1 MTEKYRNI
9 QHKLTRFFKCR
20 HLVWLTVLC
29 IALAGC
35 KDDFDDSELR
45 KQIADLDGRL
55 TTLEKLCAQMN
66 ANISSMQT
74 IVNALQQ
81 NDYITGVTP
90 ITEEDNTIGYSITFA
105 KNKPITIYHG
115 ENGSTPVIGIKKDTD
130 GIYYWT
136 LDGEWLLDIS
146 DNKIKAEGTDGEK
159 GGQGEEG
166 KPGQNGITP
175 LLKIEEGYWY
185 VSYDNENSWQ
195 QLGKA
200 SGEKGE
206 PGEKG
211 DSMFSS
217 VDTSNDGYVIF
228 TLADGTELKLP
239 RKDSFGISFS
249 PALPGISAGETI
261 EIGYTLPQGDE
272 KILVKTVCS
281 NGWQAVVNKQD
292 HTSGT
297 ITITAPDPITDDE
310 VLVFVSDGKEKTVM
324 SAISFCIVILDNIQD
339 NTVKVGG
346 GDGNLTLEITSNM
359 EIKAVPQNEWIIT
372 DEQPQSKAL
381 ATNHFHF
388 KILANGDKQNRTG
401 HIEVQD
407 MGGKVLK
414 TITVIQGNALEEE
427 IAKEREALIAFY
439 HATNGDQ
446 WKNNTNWCS
455 DKPVS
460 EWYGLTIEN
469 GYVTQLILT
478 ENNLSG
484 YLPECIG
491 ELQHLTDISLWENY
505 NLGGKLP
512 AGLFSLENLK
522 SLYIQM
528 CAFEGEIS
536 PDIKQLTKLES
547 LSIGNNKFT
556 GRFPS
561 EIGELKNLYH
571 LSIANADHIYGNESQ
586 PINCNNFTPCEF
598 PKSLCKLTNLK
609 ELYAYKNNFYGNIPS
624 EIGQLKNL
632 TQLILQCNRLS
643 GNISIEICSLPNLEI
658 LYLHYNDLTG
668 ELPREIGNLKKLE
681 QLNLQNNLLEGSIP
695 NEICTLPNLRTLY
708 LQNYEHNLNPSGKV
722 NYNKFS
728 GEIPADIGNLTE
740 LRQLALYNN
749 NLTGNLPASMQ
760 NLENLVYCELRG
772 NRLSGEI
779 PVEITTKRFW
789 QRLNAQETILP
800 QQEGYVLTIAD
811 DKPDGGSTD
820 YSRDGEVTLIYQAAK
835 GNGINIVMLGDGFN
849 DKDIEN
855 GKYDEVLEKASEHL
869 FTEEPMKSLKE
880 YFNVYSVKVVSAF
893 SDVDA
898 GDSALGTIF
907 YGGTHVGGNDSK
919 CFEYAEKVEGINLN
933 KSVVVVIMNSPTYA
947 GTCYLYSDNRAIAYF
962 PLGTD
967 DEMFGQLVNH
977 EAVGHGFGKLG
988 DEYFYTGYGKITPE
1002 AIASHQQLVELGWE
1016 ANVDVTNDPHAIQWA
1031 AFLSDNRYKNLVGIY
1046 EGAMTFEHG
1055 IYRPTEYSIMRYNTG
1070 GFNAPS
1076 RNAIYKR
1083 VMELAG
1089 ENYSYEKFVEYDAIN
1104 RSSSARMAY
1113 KTACQKAAGKKFVP
1127 LHPPVIIRK

>member
-90 ITEEDNTIGYSITFA
+90 ITEGGNTTGYSITFA

-115 ENGSTPVIGIKKDTD
+115 KNGSSLSAKKDAD
-130 GIYYWT
+130 GIYYWE
-136 LDGEWLLDIS
+136 LNGSWLLDDENNRMKVS
-146 DNKIKAEGTDGEK
+146 GV
-159 GGQGEEG
+159 
-166 KPGQNGITP
+166 TP
-175 LLKIEEGYWY
+175 QLKIE
-185 VSYDNENSWQ
+185 NEHW
-195 QLGKA
+195 LV
-200 SGEKGE
+200 
-206 PGEKG
+206 
-211 DSMFSS
+211 S
-217 VDTSNDGYVIF
+217 VDGGKTWDDAGTATRDPLFKEVDNSAEDFVKF
-228 TLADGTELKLP
+228 VFADGTEVQVPK
-239 RKDSFGISFS
+239 KDTFAISFS
-249 PALPGISAGETI
+249 EPLPLKISAGETVVI
-261 EIGYTLPQGDE
+261 TYTLSQGGE
-272 KILVKTVCS
+272 KTLVKTVCS
-281 NGWQAVVNKQD
+281 NGWQAVVNKKD
-292 HTSGT
+292 NLSGT

-346 GDGNLTLEITSNM
+346 GDGNLNLEITSNM
-359 EIKAVPQNEWIIT
+359 EIKAVPQNEWIIA

-388 KILANGDKQNRTG
+388 KILANKGEQSRTG

-414 TITVIQGNALEEE
+414 TITVIQGNAQEEE

-469 GYVTQLILT
+469 GYVTQLNLA

-522 SLYIQM
+522 SLHIRI
-528 CAFEGEIS
+528 CAIEGEIS

-561 EIGELKNLYH
+561 EISELKNLYF
-571 LSIANADHIYGNESQ
+571 LSIDNGDFILGNESQ

-632 TQLILQCNRLS
+632 TQLMLQCNRFS
-643 GNISIEICSLPNLEI
+643 GNIPVEICSLPNLEI
-658 LYLHYNDLTG
+658 LYLEYNDLTG

-695 NEICTLPNLRTLY
+695 NEICTLPNLRTLRIQSY
-708 LQNYEHNLNPSGKV
+708 YKKV
-722 NYNKFS
+722 
-728 GEIPADIGNLTE
+728 
-740 LRQLALYNN
+740 
-749 NLTGNLPASMQ
+749 
-760 NLENLVYCELRG
+760 
-772 NRLSGEI
+772 
-779 PVEITTKRFW
+779 
-789 QRLNAQETILP
+789 
-800 QQEGYVLTIAD
+800 
-811 DKPDGGSTD
+811 
-820 YSRDGEVTLIYQAAK
+820 
-835 GNGINIVMLGDGFN
+835 
-849 DKDIEN
+849 
-855 GKYDEVLEKASEHL
+855 
-869 FTEEPMKSLKE
+869 
-880 YFNVYSVKVVSAF
+880 
-893 SDVDA
+893 
-898 GDSALGTIF
+898 
-907 YGGTHVGGNDSK
+907 K
-919 CFEYAEKVEGINLN
+919 C
-933 KSVVVVIMNSPTYA
+933 
-947 GTCYLYSDNRAIAYF
+947 
-962 PLGTD
+962 
-967 DEMFGQLVNH
+967 
-977 EAVGHGFGKLG
+977 
-988 DEYFYTGYGKITPE
+988 
-1002 AIASHQQLVELGWE
+1002 
-1016 ANVDVTNDPHAIQWA
+1016 
-1031 AFLSDNRYKNLVGIY
+1031 
-1046 EGAMTFEHG
+1046 
-1055 IYRPTEYSIMRYNTG
+1055 
-1070 GFNAPS
+1070 
-1076 RNAIYKR
+1076 
-1083 VMELAG
+1083 
-1089 ENYSYEKFVEYDAIN
+1089 
-1104 RSSSARMAY
+1104 
-1113 KTACQKAAGKKFVP
+1113 GKK
-1127 LHPPVIIRK
+1127 

>member
-90 ITEEDNTIGYSITFA
+90 ITEEDNTIGYTITFV

-115 ENGSTPVIGIKKDTD
+115 KNGSSLSAKKDAD
-130 GIYYWT
+130 GIYYWE
-136 LDGEWLLDIS
+136 LNGSWLLDDENNRMKVS
-146 DNKIKAEGTDGEK
+146 GV
-159 GGQGEEG
+159 
-166 KPGQNGITP
+166 TP
-175 LLKIEEGYWY
+175 QLKIE
-185 VSYDNENSWQ
+185 NEHW
-195 QLGKA
+195 LV
-200 SGEKGE
+200 
-206 PGEKG
+206 
-211 DSMFSS
+211 S
-217 VDTSNDGYVIF
+217 VDGGKTWDDAGTATRDPLFKEVDNSAEDFVKF
-228 TLADGTELKLP
+228 VFADGTEVQVPK
-239 RKDSFGISFS
+239 KDTFAISFS
-249 PALPGISAGETI
+249 EPLPLKISAGETV
-261 EIGYTLPQGDE
+261 EITYTLSQGNE
-272 KILVKTVCS
+272 KTLVKTVCS
-281 NGWQAVVNKQD
+281 NGWKAVVNKQD
-292 HTSGT
+292 NTSGT

-346 GDGNLTLEITSNM
+346 GDGNLNLEITSNM
-359 EIKAVPQNEWIIT
+359 EIKAVPKNEWIIT

-388 KILANGDKQNRTG
+388 KILANGDKQSRTG

-407 MGGKVLK
+407 MGDKVLK
-414 TITVIQGNALEEE
+414 TITVIQGNAQEEE

-469 GYVTQLILT
+469 GYVTQLNLA

-522 SLYIQM
+522 SFHIRI
-528 CAFEGEIS
+528 CAIEGEIS

-561 EIGELKNLYH
+561 EISELKNLYF
-571 LSIANADHIYGNESQ
+571 LSIDNGDFILGNESQ

-632 TQLILQCNRLS
+632 TQLMLQCNRFS
-643 GNISIEICSLPNLEI
+643 GNIPVEICSLPNLEI
-658 LYLHYNDLTG
+658 LYLEYNDLTG

-695 NEICTLPNLRTLY
+695 NEICTLPNLRTLRIQSY
-708 LQNYEHNLNPSGKV
+708 YKKV
-722 NYNKFS
+722 
-728 GEIPADIGNLTE
+728 
-740 LRQLALYNN
+740 
-749 NLTGNLPASMQ
+749 
-760 NLENLVYCELRG
+760 
-772 NRLSGEI
+772 
-779 PVEITTKRFW
+779 
-789 QRLNAQETILP
+789 
-800 QQEGYVLTIAD
+800 
-811 DKPDGGSTD
+811 
-820 YSRDGEVTLIYQAAK
+820 
-835 GNGINIVMLGDGFN
+835 
-849 DKDIEN
+849 
-855 GKYDEVLEKASEHL
+855 
-869 FTEEPMKSLKE
+869 
-880 YFNVYSVKVVSAF
+880 
-893 SDVDA
+893 
-898 GDSALGTIF
+898 
-907 YGGTHVGGNDSK
+907 K
-919 CFEYAEKVEGINLN
+919 C
-933 KSVVVVIMNSPTYA
+933 
-947 GTCYLYSDNRAIAYF
+947 
-962 PLGTD
+962 
-967 DEMFGQLVNH
+967 
-977 EAVGHGFGKLG
+977 
-988 DEYFYTGYGKITPE
+988 
-1002 AIASHQQLVELGWE
+1002 
-1016 ANVDVTNDPHAIQWA
+1016 
-1031 AFLSDNRYKNLVGIY
+1031 
-1046 EGAMTFEHG
+1046 
-1055 IYRPTEYSIMRYNTG
+1055 
-1070 GFNAPS
+1070 
-1076 RNAIYKR
+1076 
-1083 VMELAG
+1083 
-1089 ENYSYEKFVEYDAIN
+1089 
-1104 RSSSARMAY
+1104 
-1113 KTACQKAAGKKFVP
+1113 GKK
-1127 LHPPVIIRK
+1127 

>member
-90 ITEEDNTIGYSITFA
+90 ITEGGNTTGYSITFA

-115 ENGSTPVIGIKKDTD
+115 KNGSSLSAKKDAD
-130 GIYYWT
+130 GIYYWE
-136 LDGEWLLDIS
+136 LNGSWLLDDENNRMKVS
-146 DNKIKAEGTDGEK
+146 GV
-159 GGQGEEG
+159 
-166 KPGQNGITP
+166 TP
-175 LLKIEEGYWY
+175 QLKIE
-185 VSYDNENSWQ
+185 NEHW
-195 QLGKA
+195 LV
-200 SGEKGE
+200 
-206 PGEKG
+206 
-211 DSMFSS
+211 S
-217 VDTSNDGYVIF
+217 VDGGKTWDDAGTATRDPLFKEVDNSAEDFVKF
-228 TLADGTELKLP
+228 VFADGTEVQVPK
-239 RKDSFGISFS
+239 KDTFAISFS
-249 PALPGISAGETI
+249 EPLPLKISAGETVVI
-261 EIGYTLPQGDE
+261 TYTLSQGGE
-272 KILVKTVCS
+272 KTLVKTVCP
-281 NGWQAVVNKQD
+281 NGWQAVVNKKD
-292 HTSGT
+292 NLSGT

-346 GDGNLTLEITSNM
+346 GDGNLNLEITSNL
-359 EIKAVPQNEWIIT
+359 EIKAVPQNEWIIA

-388 KILANGDKQNRTG
+388 KILANKGEQSRTG

-407 MGGKVLK
+407 MGDKVLK
-414 TITVIQGNALEEE
+414 TITVIQGNAQEEE

-469 GYVTQLILT
+469 GYVTQLNLA

-522 SLYIQM
+522 SLHIRI
-528 CAFEGEIS
+528 CAIEGEIS

-561 EIGELKNLYH
+561 EISELKNLYF
-571 LSIANADHIYGNESQ
+571 LSIDNGDFILGNESQ

-609 ELYAYKNNFYGNIPS
+609 GLYAYKNNFYGNIPS

-632 TQLILQCNRLS
+632 TQLMLQCNRFS
-643 GNISIEICSLPNLEI
+643 GNIPVEICSLPNLEI
-658 LYLHYNDLTG
+658 LYLG
-668 ELPREIGNLKKLE
+668 I
-681 QLNLQNNLLEGSIP
+681 
-695 NEICTLPNLRTLY
+695 
-708 LQNYEHNLNPSGKV
+708 
-722 NYNKFS
+722 FS
-728 GEIPADIGNLTE
+728 
-740 LRQLALYNN
+740 
-749 NLTGNLPASMQ
+749 
-760 NLENLVYCELRG
+760 
-772 NRLSGEI
+772 
-779 PVEITTKRFW
+779 K
-789 QRLNAQETILP
+789 
-800 QQEGYVLTIAD
+800 
-811 DKPDGGSTD
+811 
-820 YSRDGEVTLIYQAAK
+820 
-835 GNGINIVMLGDGFN
+835 
-849 DKDIEN
+849 
-855 GKYDEVLEKASEHL
+855 
-869 FTEEPMKSLKE
+869 
-880 YFNVYSVKVVSAF
+880 
-893 SDVDA
+893 
-898 GDSALGTIF
+898 
-907 YGGTHVGGNDSK
+907 
-919 CFEYAEKVEGINLN
+919 
-933 KSVVVVIMNSPTYA
+933 
-947 GTCYLYSDNRAIAYF
+947 
-962 PLGTD
+962 
-967 DEMFGQLVNH
+967 
-977 EAVGHGFGKLG
+977 
-988 DEYFYTGYGKITPE
+988 
-1002 AIASHQQLVELGWE
+1002 
-1016 ANVDVTNDPHAIQWA
+1016 
-1031 AFLSDNRYKNLVGIY
+1031 
-1046 EGAMTFEHG
+1046 
-1055 IYRPTEYSIMRYNTG
+1055 
-1070 GFNAPS
+1070 
-1076 RNAIYKR
+1076 
-1083 VMELAG
+1083 
-1089 ENYSYEKFVEYDAIN
+1089 
-1104 RSSSARMAY
+1104 
-1113 KTACQKAAGKKFVP
+1113 
-1127 LHPPVIIRK
+1127 

>member
-90 ITEEDNTIGYSITFA
+90 ITEEDNTIGYTITFV

-115 ENGSTPVIGIKKDTD
+115 KNGSSLSAKKDAD
-130 GIYYWT
+130 GIYYWE
-136 LDGEWLLDIS
+136 LNGSWLLDDENNRMKVS
-146 DNKIKAEGTDGEK
+146 GV
-159 GGQGEEG
+159 
-166 KPGQNGITP
+166 TP
-175 LLKIEEGYWY
+175 QLKIE
-185 VSYDNENSWQ
+185 NEHW
-195 QLGKA
+195 LV
-200 SGEKGE
+200 
-206 PGEKG
+206 
-211 DSMFSS
+211 S
-217 VDTSNDGYVIF
+217 VDGGKTWDDAGTATRDPLFKEVDNSAEDFVKF
-228 TLADGTELKLP
+228 VFADGTEVQVPK
-239 RKDSFGISFS
+239 KDTFAISFS
-249 PALPGISAGETI
+249 EPLPLKISAGETV
-261 EIGYTLPQGDE
+261 EITYTLSQGNE
-272 KILVKTVCS
+272 KTLVKTVCS
-281 NGWQAVVNKQD
+281 NGWQAVVNKKD
-292 HTSGT
+292 NLSGT

-346 GDGNLTLEITSNM
+346 GDGNLNLEITSNM
-359 EIKAVPQNEWIIT
+359 EIKAVPKNEWIIT

-388 KILANGDKQNRTG
+388 KILANGDKQSRTG

-407 MGGKVLK
+407 MGDKVLK
-414 TITVIQGNALEEE
+414 TITVIQGNAQEEE

-469 GYVTQLILT
+469 GYVTQLNLA

-522 SLYIQM
+522 SLHIRI
-528 CAFEGEIS
+528 CAIEGEIS

-561 EIGELKNLYH
+561 EISELKNLYF
-571 LSIANADHIYGNESQ
+571 LSIDNGDFILGNESQ

-632 TQLILQCNRLS
+632 TQLMLQCNRFS
-643 GNISIEICSLPNLEI
+643 GNIPVEICSLPNLEI
-658 LYLHYNDLTG
+658 LYLEYNDLTG

-695 NEICTLPNLRTLY
+695 NEICTLPNLRTLRIQSY
-708 LQNYEHNLNPSGKV
+708 YKKV
-722 NYNKFS
+722 
-728 GEIPADIGNLTE
+728 
-740 LRQLALYNN
+740 
-749 NLTGNLPASMQ
+749 
-760 NLENLVYCELRG
+760 
-772 NRLSGEI
+772 
-779 PVEITTKRFW
+779 
-789 QRLNAQETILP
+789 
-800 QQEGYVLTIAD
+800 
-811 DKPDGGSTD
+811 
-820 YSRDGEVTLIYQAAK
+820 
-835 GNGINIVMLGDGFN
+835 
-849 DKDIEN
+849 
-855 GKYDEVLEKASEHL
+855 
-869 FTEEPMKSLKE
+869 
-880 YFNVYSVKVVSAF
+880 
-893 SDVDA
+893 
-898 GDSALGTIF
+898 
-907 YGGTHVGGNDSK
+907 K
-919 CFEYAEKVEGINLN
+919 C
-933 KSVVVVIMNSPTYA
+933 
-947 GTCYLYSDNRAIAYF
+947 
-962 PLGTD
+962 
-967 DEMFGQLVNH
+967 
-977 EAVGHGFGKLG
+977 
-988 DEYFYTGYGKITPE
+988 
-1002 AIASHQQLVELGWE
+1002 
-1016 ANVDVTNDPHAIQWA
+1016 
-1031 AFLSDNRYKNLVGIY
+1031 
-1046 EGAMTFEHG
+1046 
-1055 IYRPTEYSIMRYNTG
+1055 
-1070 GFNAPS
+1070 
-1076 RNAIYKR
+1076 
-1083 VMELAG
+1083 
-1089 ENYSYEKFVEYDAIN
+1089 
-1104 RSSSARMAY
+1104 
-1113 KTACQKAAGKKFVP
+1113 GKK
-1127 LHPPVIIRK
+1127 

>member
-1 MTEKYRNI
+1 MWNLFT
-9 QHKLTRFFKCR
+9 HFFKCR
-20 HLVWLTVLC
+20 HLVWLPVLC
-29 IALAGC
+29 VALAGC

-55 TTLEKLCAQMN
+55 TSLEKLCAQMN
-66 ANISSMQT
+66 TNISSMQT

-136 LDGEWLLDIS
+136 LDGEWLLDAS

-175 LLKIEEGYWY
+175 VLKIEEGYWY

-414 TITVIQGNALEEE
+414 TITVVQGNALEEE
-427 IAKEREALIAFY
+427 IAKEREILIKFY
-439 HATNGDQ
+439 YATNGDQ
-446 WKNNTNWCS
+446 WENNTNWCS
-455 DKPVS
+455 DKPVG
-460 EWYGLTIEN
+460 EWYGVETHYDGLVYKMRFVYNDPANFN
-469 GYVTQLILT
+469 G
-478 ENNLSG
+478 NNLSG
-484 YLPECIG
+484 HLIPELG
-491 ELQHLTDISLWENY
+491 DLSELSFLEIQ
-505 NLGGKLP
+505 
-512 AGLFSLENLK
+512 FS
-522 SLYIQM
+522 Q
-528 CAFEGEIS
+528 
-536 PDIKQLTKLES
+536 
-547 LSIGNNKFT
+547 
-556 GRFPS
+556 
-561 EIGELKNLYH
+561 
-571 LSIANADHIYGNESQ
+571 
-586 PINCNNFTPCEF
+586 
-598 PKSLCKLTNLK
+598 
-609 ELYAYKNNFYGNIPS
+609 
-624 EIGQLKNL
+624 
-632 TQLILQCNRLS
+632 LS
-643 GNISIEICSLPNLEI
+643 GNIPEELGKLKH
-658 LYLHYNDLTG
+658 LYH
-668 ELPREIGNLKKLE
+668 
-681 QLNLQNNLLEGSIP
+681 LNLS
-695 NEICTLPNLRTLY
+695 
-708 LQNYEHNLNPSGKV
+708 
-722 NYNKFS
+722 YN
-728 GEIPADIGNLTE
+728 
-740 LRQLALYNN
+740 Q
-749 NLTGNLPASMQ
+749 
-760 NLENLVYCELRG
+760 
-772 NRLSGEI
+772 LSGEI
-779 PVEITTKRFW
+779 PTSISQMTGLEYLVLYKNQLSGEIPNSIW
-789 QRLNAQETILP
+789 QMP
-800 QQEGYVLTIAD
+800 
-811 DKPDGGSTD
+811 
-820 YSRDGEVTLIYQAAK
+820 
-835 GNGINIVMLGDGFN
+835 
-849 DKDIEN
+849 
-855 GKYDEVLEKASEHL
+855 
-869 FTEEPMKSLKE
+869 SLKRIE
-880 YFNVYSVKVVSAF
+880 LQYN
-893 SDVDA
+893 
-898 GDSALGTIF
+898 
-907 YGGTHVGGNDSK
+907 
-919 CFEYAEKVEGINLN
+919 
-933 KSVVVVIMNSPTYA
+933 
-947 GTCYLYSDNRAIAYF
+947 
-962 PLGTD
+962 
-967 DEMFGQLVNH
+967 QLS
-977 EAVGHGFGKLG
+977 G
-988 DEYFYTGYGKITPE
+988 
-1002 AIASHQQLVELGWE
+1002 ELPG
-1016 ANVDVTNDPHAIQWA
+1016 
-1031 AFLSDNRYKNLVGIY
+1031 
-1046 EGAMTFEHG
+1046 
-1055 IYRPTEYSIMRYNTG
+1055 
-1070 GFNAPS
+1070 
-1076 RNAIYKR
+1076 
-1083 VMELAG
+1083 
-1089 ENYSYEKFVEYDAIN
+1089 
-1104 RSSSARMAY
+1104 
-1113 KTACQKAAGKKFVP
+1113 
-1127 LHPPVIIRK
+1127 

>member
-414 TITVIQGNALEEE
+414 TITVVQGNALEEE

-491 ELQHLTDISLWENY
+491 DLHHLTDISLWENY

-536 PDIKQLTKLES
+536 PDNWLYCN
-547 LSIGNNKFT
+547 SI
-556 GRFPS
+556 
-561 EIGELKNLYH
+561 
-571 LSIANADHIYGNESQ
+571 
-586 PINCNNFTPCEF
+586 
-598 PKSLCKLTNLK
+598 
-609 ELYAYKNNFYGNIPS
+609 
-624 EIGQLKNL
+624 
-632 TQLILQCNRLS
+632 RL
-643 GNISIEICSLPNLEI
+643 
-658 LYLHYNDLTG
+658 
-668 ELPREIGNLKKLE
+668 R
-681 QLNLQNNLLEGSIP
+681 
-695 NEICTLPNLRTLY
+695 
-708 LQNYEHNLNPSGKV
+708 
-722 NYNKFS
+722 
-728 GEIPADIGNLTE
+728 
-740 LRQLALYNN
+740 
-749 NLTGNLPASMQ
+749 
-760 NLENLVYCELRG
+760 
-772 NRLSGEI
+772 
-779 PVEITTKRFW
+779 
-789 QRLNAQETILP
+789 
-800 QQEGYVLTIAD
+800 
-811 DKPDGGSTD
+811 
-820 YSRDGEVTLIYQAAK
+820 
-835 GNGINIVMLGDGFN
+835 
-849 DKDIEN
+849 
-855 GKYDEVLEKASEHL
+855 
-869 FTEEPMKSLKE
+869 
-880 YFNVYSVKVVSAF
+880 
-893 SDVDA
+893 
-898 GDSALGTIF
+898 
-907 YGGTHVGGNDSK
+907 
-919 CFEYAEKVEGINLN
+919 EGICQ
-933 KSVVVVIMNSPTYA
+933 I
-947 GTCYLYSDNRAIAYF
+947 
-962 PLGTD
+962 
-967 DEMFGQLVNH
+967 
-977 EAVGHGFGKLG
+977 
-988 DEYFYTGYGKITPE
+988 
-1002 AIASHQQLVELGWE
+1002 ELGISP
-1016 ANVDVTNDPHAIQWA
+1016 D
-1031 AFLSDNRYKNLVGIY
+1031 S
-1046 EGAMTFEHG
+1046 
-1055 IYRPTEYSIMRYNTG
+1055 
-1070 GFNAPS
+1070 
-1076 RNAIYKR
+1076 
-1083 VMELAG
+1083 
-1089 ENYSYEKFVEYDAIN
+1089 
-1104 RSSSARMAY
+1104 
-1113 KTACQKAAGKKFVP
+1113 
-1127 LHPPVIIRK
+1127 

>member
-90 ITEEDNTIGYSITFA
+90 ITEEDNTIGYTITFV

-115 ENGSTPVIGIKKDTD
+115 KNGSSLSAKKDAD
-130 GIYYWT
+130 GIYYWE
-136 LDGEWLLDIS
+136 LNGSWLLDDENNRMKVS
-146 DNKIKAEGTDGEK
+146 GV
-159 GGQGEEG
+159 
-166 KPGQNGITP
+166 TP
-175 LLKIEEGYWY
+175 QLKIE
-185 VSYDNENSWQ
+185 NEHW
-195 QLGKA
+195 LV
-200 SGEKGE
+200 
-206 PGEKG
+206 
-211 DSMFSS
+211 S
-217 VDTSNDGYVIF
+217 VDGGKTWDDAGTATRDPLFKEVDNSAEDFVKF
-228 TLADGTELKLP
+228 VFADGTEVQVPK
-239 RKDSFGISFS
+239 KDTFAISFS
-249 PALPGISAGETI
+249 EPLPLKISAGETV
-261 EIGYTLPQGDE
+261 EITYTLSQGNE
-272 KILVKTVCS
+272 KTLVKTVCS
-281 NGWQAVVNKQD
+281 NGWKAVVNKQD
-292 HTSGT
+292 NTSGT

-346 GDGNLTLEITSNM
+346 GDGNLNLEITSNM
-359 EIKAVPQNEWIIT
+359 EIKAVPKNEWIIT

-388 KILANGDKQNRTG
+388 KILANGDKQSRTG

-407 MGGKVLK
+407 MGDKVLK
-414 TITVIQGNALEEE
+414 TITVIQGNAQEEE

-469 GYVTQLILT
+469 GYVTQLNLA

-522 SLYIQM
+522 SLHIRI
-528 CAFEGEIS
+528 CAIEGEIS

-561 EIGELKNLYH
+561 EISELKNLYF
-571 LSIANADHIYGNESQ
+571 LSIDNGDFILGNESQ

-632 TQLILQCNRLS
+632 TQLMLQCNRFS
-643 GNISIEICSLPNLEI
+643 GNIPVEICSLPNLEI
-658 LYLHYNDLTG
+658 LYLEYNDLTG

-695 NEICTLPNLRTLY
+695 NEICTLPNLRTLRIQSY
-708 LQNYEHNLNPSGKV
+708 YKKV
-722 NYNKFS
+722 
-728 GEIPADIGNLTE
+728 
-740 LRQLALYNN
+740 
-749 NLTGNLPASMQ
+749 
-760 NLENLVYCELRG
+760 
-772 NRLSGEI
+772 
-779 PVEITTKRFW
+779 
-789 QRLNAQETILP
+789 
-800 QQEGYVLTIAD
+800 
-811 DKPDGGSTD
+811 
-820 YSRDGEVTLIYQAAK
+820 
-835 GNGINIVMLGDGFN
+835 
-849 DKDIEN
+849 
-855 GKYDEVLEKASEHL
+855 
-869 FTEEPMKSLKE
+869 
-880 YFNVYSVKVVSAF
+880 
-893 SDVDA
+893 
-898 GDSALGTIF
+898 
-907 YGGTHVGGNDSK
+907 K
-919 CFEYAEKVEGINLN
+919 C
-933 KSVVVVIMNSPTYA
+933 
-947 GTCYLYSDNRAIAYF
+947 
-962 PLGTD
+962 
-967 DEMFGQLVNH
+967 
-977 EAVGHGFGKLG
+977 
-988 DEYFYTGYGKITPE
+988 
-1002 AIASHQQLVELGWE
+1002 
-1016 ANVDVTNDPHAIQWA
+1016 
-1031 AFLSDNRYKNLVGIY
+1031 
-1046 EGAMTFEHG
+1046 
-1055 IYRPTEYSIMRYNTG
+1055 
-1070 GFNAPS
+1070 
-1076 RNAIYKR
+1076 
-1083 VMELAG
+1083 
-1089 ENYSYEKFVEYDAIN
+1089 
-1104 RSSSARMAY
+1104 
-1113 KTACQKAAGKKFVP
+1113 GKK
-1127 LHPPVIIRK
+1127 